1 MKKLVVFILSALLLL
16 SLTSCSEPEPERI
29 EAIPVASA
37 VCEDGRIVVTYQDG
51 LVLDLGEVNSL
62 LPVCSSVMKAGMASK
77 EDQGQVKAA
86 AEDETDRGDE
96 GTVTDHVILDSM
108 HYRMVT
114 AVVAPASPNLSA
126 CLFADAATSFARY
139 GVSAQFFG
147 RTLTSSLGGG
157 GIAFRPALNGSMA
170 FAGIAT
176 SDQFYYYE
184 GTGALA
190 DGSYAFVINGVPGG
204 TGMVGGLQG
213 DSMVQYTVSG
223 SGALMPDAYILI
235 NDGIYAPV
243 DDAVLPLLRQHATAV
258 TVPETYRNM
267 AVTVIEKDAFRDFSA
282 LTSVSIPKT
291 ITSIEENAFAGCS
304 ALTELRFAGTQAEWD
319 AVEKAAGWNDGREFT
334 VICAAEGV
342 D

>member
-1 MKKLVVFILSALLLL
+1 MKKLIIFMLAALLLL

-37 VCEDGRIVVTYQDG
+37 VCENGRIVVTYQDG

-62 LPVCSSVMKAGMASK
+62 LPVCSTVLRVKTAVK
-77 EDQGQVKAA
+77 EDPAKAA
-86 AEDETDRGDE
+86 AEDTADQGDGDAKKDQE
-96 GTVTDHVILDSM
+96 IFDSVR
-108 HYRMVT
+108 HQMVT
-114 AVVAPASPNLSA
+114 AVVAPSAPNLSA
-126 CLFADAATSFARY
+126 VLFADAAASFERF

-147 RTLTSSLGGG
+147 NTITSSLGGV
-157 GIAFRPALNGSMA
+157 AFRPALNGSMA
-170 FAGIAT
+170 FAGIST

-190 DGSYAFVINGVPGG
+190 DGSYAFVINGAPGDVG
-204 TGMVGGLQG
+204 IVGGLQG
-213 DSMVQYTVSG
+213 DYVVKYTANG
-223 SGALMPDAYILI
+223 QTALMPDAYIVI

-243 DDAVLPLLRQHATAV
+243 DDAVLPLLRQHVTAV
-258 TVPETYRNM
+258 AVPETYRNM
-267 AVTVIEKDAFRDFSA
+267 AVTVIEKDAFRDFAA
-282 LTSVSIPKT
+282 LTSVSLPKM

-319 AVEKAAGWNDGREFT
+319 AVEKTDGWNGGLDLT